1 MGNICCVTGHRPSS
15 FPWNFW
21 DADSIPRQKY
31 LQVMASAIDHAIR
44 EDGIDHFIAGGA
56 IGADTDFAET
66 VLHYRD
72 CIHEH
77 IRLEIAVPCP
87 NQNLKWTE
95 QDKERYRRILDSAD
109 LVTTVSDRYTRFCMQ
124 KRNEYMVDNSDIV
137 FAFWN
142 NTIAKGGTWNTIQY
156 AKKKQ
161 KRIELFVLNDYI

>member
-21 DADSIPRQKY
+21 DPDSVPRQKY

-44 EDGIDHFIAGGA
+44 EDGVDRFIAGGA

-87 NQNLKWTE
+87 NQNLTSSSPCGIIPSP
-95 QDKERYRRILDSAD
+95 RAALGTPFNMRRKSKSA
-109 LVTTVSDRYTRFCMQ
+109 
-124 KRNEYMVDNSDIV
+124 
-137 FAFWN
+137 
-142 NTIAKGGTWNTIQY
+142 
-156 AKKKQ
+156 
-161 KRIELFVLNDYI
+161 